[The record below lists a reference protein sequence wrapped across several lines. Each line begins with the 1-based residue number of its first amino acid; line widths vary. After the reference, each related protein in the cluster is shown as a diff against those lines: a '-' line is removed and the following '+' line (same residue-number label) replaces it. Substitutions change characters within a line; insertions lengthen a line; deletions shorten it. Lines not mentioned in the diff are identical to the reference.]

1 MASQEQ
7 KLKKTLTRSD
17 LFSIGIGQIIG
28 AGILSLCGV
37 GIGMTGTGVVFAF
50 MLAAVISSVSLLPD
64 AQLAA
69 ACPTTG
75 GSYRYPSRLIGPKVG
90 FIQVMMYIIVQ
101 ITISMYAITFATY
114 FEELIPGVSVKAVAL
129 IIVAIVYV
137 TNMFGTKSAAIVQ
150 KIMVAALIIGLGS
163 LVCFGLFE
171 VNYEY
176 VFDPANLFPNG
187 PRSFFTAAALLT
199 FSTGGALA
207 LAELGGEVK
216 DPAKDLP
223 IAMIGS
229 TLFVGVV
236 YALIAL
242 VASGVLPWEQ
252 VANQSLTA
260 VANEVLPTP
269 LFYVFMLGGALGATA
284 TTLNATFVWIS
295 KPIMIAC
302 EDGWFPK
309 KLATVNKYGVPGYI
323 ITLFFIVAVVP
334 ILLDLS
340 LETISVM
347 GTGMGAIFEAL
358 VPLSCLFLVK
368 KYPQAYENSKFK
380 LPKKYIPVF
389 AVVTFCIMLVQ
400 ATLLISDL
408 TPIGIAFSIGYIII
422 VIIAAFIIEKVKH
435 IEIPADLADNIEAMN
450 AVQEQ
455 PQEA

>member
-1 MASQEQ
+1 MENQEK
-7 KLKKTLTRSD
+7 KLKKTLTRTD

-28 AGILSLCGV
+28 AGIMSLCGV

-50 MLAAVISSVSLLPD
+50 ILAAIISSVSLLPD

-90 FIQVMMYIIVQ
+90 FVQVMMYIIVQ
-101 ITISMYAITFATY
+101 ITVSMYAITFATY
-114 FEELIPGVSVKAVAL
+114 FQDLIPGVNIKVVAL
-129 IIVAIVYV
+129 IIVTIVYV

-163 LVCFGLFE
+163 LIVFGIVRVNYSYVFE
-171 VNYEY
+171 VS
-176 VFDPANLFPNG
+176 NLFPNG

-199 FSTGGALA
+199 FSTGGALS

-229 TLFVGVV
+229 TLLVGVV

-242 VASGVLPWEQ
+242 VASGILPWES
-252 VANQSLTA
+252 VANESLTA
-260 VANEVLPTP
+260 VANEVLPRP

-284 TTLNATFVWIS
+284 TTLNATFAWIA
-295 KPIMIAC
+295 KPIMIAS

-309 KLATVNKYGVPGYI
+309 KLATVNKYGTPAYI
-323 ITLFFIVAVVP
+323 VTLFYIVAVVP
-334 ILLDLS
+334 ILLNLS

-358 VPLSCLFLVK
+358 VPLSSLFLLK
-368 KYPQAYENSKFK
+368 KYPEAYEKSKFK
-380 LPKKYIPVF
+380 LPKKFIPAF
-389 AVVTFCIMLVQ
+389 AVVTFCIMIVQ

-408 TPIGIAFSIGYIII
+408 TPIGIAFSIAYIII

-435 IEIPADLADNIEAMN
+435 IEIPDDLADNIESM
-450 AVQEQ
+450 E
-455 PQEA
+455 

>member
-1 MASQEQ
+1 MDNQEK
-7 KLKKTLTRSD
+7 KLKKTLTRTD

-28 AGILSLCGV
+28 AGIMSLCGV

-50 MLAAVISSVSLLPD
+50 VLAAVISSVSLLPD

-101 ITISMYAITFATY
+101 ITVSMYAITFATY
-114 FEELIPGVSVKAVAL
+114 FQDLVPSVNIKVVAL
-129 IIVAIVYV
+129 IIVTIVYV
-137 TNMFGTKSAAIVQ
+137 TNIFGTKSAAIVQ
-150 KIMVAALIIGLGS
+150 KVMVAALIIGLGS
-163 LVCFGLFE
+163 LIVFGVVR
-171 VNYEY
+171 VNYSY
-176 VFDPANLFPNG
+176 VFDPSNLFPNG

-199 FSTGGALA
+199 FSTGGALS

-223 IAMIGS
+223 VAMIGS
-229 TLFVGVV
+229 TLLVGVV
-236 YALIAL
+236 YAVIAL
-242 VASGVLPWEQ
+242 VASGILPWES
-252 VANQSLTA
+252 VANESLTA
-260 VANEVLPTP
+260 VANEVLPRP

-284 TTLNATFVWIS
+284 TTLNATFAWIA
-295 KPIMIAC
+295 KPIMIAS

-309 KLATVNKYGVPGYI
+309 KLATVNKYGTPAYI
-323 ITLFFIVAVVP
+323 VTLFYIVAVVP
-334 ILLDLS
+334 ILLNLS

-358 VPLSCLFLVK
+358 VPLSSLFLVK
-368 KYPQAYENSKFK
+368 KYPEAYEKSRFK

-389 AVVTFCIMLVQ
+389 AVVTFCIMIVQ

-408 TPIGIAFSIGYIII
+408 TPIGVAFSIGYIII
-422 VIIAAFIIEKVKH
+422 VIIAAFVIEKVKH
-435 IEIPADLADNIEAMN
+435 IEIPDDLADNIESM
-450 AVQEQ
+450 EQ
-455 PQEA
+455 

>member
-1 MASQEQ
+1 MDNQEK
-7 KLKKTLTRSD
+7 KLKKTLTRTD

-28 AGILSLCGV
+28 AGIMSLCGV

-50 MLAAVISSVSLLPD
+50 VLAAVISSVSLLPD

-101 ITISMYAITFATY
+101 ITVSMYAITFATY
-114 FEELIPGVSVKAVAL
+114 FQDLVPSVNIKVVAL
-129 IIVAIVYV
+129 IIVTIVYV

-150 KIMVAALIIGLGS
+150 KVMVAALIIGLGS
-163 LVCFGLFE
+163 LIVFGVVR
-171 VNYEY
+171 VNYSY
-176 VFDPANLFPNG
+176 VFDPSNLFPNG

-199 FSTGGALA
+199 FSTGGALS

-223 IAMIGS
+223 VAMIGS
-229 TLFVGVV
+229 TLLVGVV
-236 YALIAL
+236 YAMIAL
-242 VASGVLPWEQ
+242 VASGILPWES
-252 VANQSLTA
+252 VANESLTA
-260 VANEVLPTP
+260 VANEVLPRP

-284 TTLNATFVWIS
+284 TTLNATFAWIA
-295 KPIMIAC
+295 KPIMIAS

-309 KLATVNKYGVPGYI
+309 KLATVNKYGTPAYI
-323 ITLFFIVAVVP
+323 VTLFYIVAVVP
-334 ILLDLS
+334 ILLNLS

-358 VPLSCLFLVK
+358 VPLSSLFLVK
-368 KYPQAYENSKFK
+368 KYPEAYEKSRFK
-380 LPKKYIPVF
+380 LPKKYIPAF
-389 AVVTFCIMLVQ
+389 AVVTFCIMIVQ

-408 TPIGIAFSIGYIII
+408 TPIGVAFSIGYIII

-435 IEIPADLADNIEAMN
+435 IEIPDDLADNIESM
-450 AVQEQ
+450 EQ
-455 PQEA
+455 

>member
-1 MASQEQ
+1 MDNQEK
-7 KLKKTLTRSD
+7 KLKKTLTRTD

-28 AGILSLCGV
+28 AGIMSLCGV

-50 MLAAVISSVSLLPD
+50 VLAAVISSVSLLPD

-101 ITISMYAITFATY
+101 ITVSMYAITFATY
-114 FEELIPGVSVKAVAL
+114 FQDLVPSVNIKVVAL
-129 IIVAIVYV
+129 IIVTIVYV

-150 KIMVAALIIGLGS
+150 KVMVAALIIGLGS
-163 LVCFGLFE
+163 LIVFGVVR
-171 VNYEY
+171 VNYSY
-176 VFDPANLFPNG
+176 VFDPSNLFPNG

-199 FSTGGALA
+199 FSTGGALS

-223 IAMIGS
+223 VAMIGS
-229 TLFVGVV
+229 TLLVGVV
-236 YALIAL
+236 YAVIAL
-242 VASGVLPWEQ
+242 VASGILPWES
-252 VANQSLTA
+252 VANESLTA
-260 VANEVLPTP
+260 VANEVLPRP

-284 TTLNATFVWIS
+284 TTLNATFAWIA
-295 KPIMIAC
+295 KPIMIAS

-309 KLATVNKYGVPGYI
+309 KLATVNKYGTPAYI
-323 ITLFFIVAVVP
+323 VTLFYIVAVVP
-334 ILLDLS
+334 ILLNLS

-358 VPLSCLFLVK
+358 VPLSSLFLVK
-368 KYPQAYENSKFK
+368 KYPEAYEKSRFK

-389 AVVTFCIMLVQ
+389 AVVTFCIMIVQ

-408 TPIGIAFSIGYIII
+408 TPIGVAFSIGYIII
-422 VIIAAFIIEKVKH
+422 VIITAFVIEKVKH
-435 IEIPADLADNIEAMN
+435 IEIPDDLADNIESM
-450 AVQEQ
+450 EQ
-455 PQEA
+455 

>member
-1 MASQEQ
+1 MDNQEK
-7 KLKKTLTRSD
+7 KLKKTLTRTD

-28 AGILSLCGV
+28 AGIMSLCGV

-50 MLAAVISSVSLLPD
+50 VLAAVISSVSLLPD

-101 ITISMYAITFATY
+101 ITVSMYAITFATY
-114 FEELIPGVSVKAVAL
+114 FQDLVPGVNIKVVAL
-129 IIVAIVYV
+129 IIVTIVYV

-150 KIMVAALIIGLGS
+150 KVMVAALIIGLGS
-163 LVCFGLFE
+163 LIVFGVVR
-171 VNYEY
+171 VNYSY
-176 VFDPANLFPNG
+176 VFDPSNLFPNG
-187 PRSFFTAAALLT
+187 SRSFFTAAALLT
-199 FSTGGALA
+199 FSTGGALS

-223 IAMIGS
+223 VAMIGS
-229 TLFVGVV
+229 TLLVGVV
-236 YALIAL
+236 YAVIAL
-242 VASGVLPWEQ
+242 VASGILPWES
-252 VANQSLTA
+252 VANESLTA
-260 VANEVLPTP
+260 VANEVLPRP

-284 TTLNATFVWIS
+284 TTLNATFAWIA
-295 KPIMIAC
+295 KPIMIAS

-309 KLATVNKYGVPGYI
+309 KLATVNKYGTPAYI
-323 ITLFFIVAVVP
+323 VTLFYIVAVVP
-334 ILLDLS
+334 ILLNLS

-358 VPLSCLFLVK
+358 VPLSSLFLVK
-368 KYPQAYENSKFK
+368 KYPEAYEKSRFK
-380 LPKKYIPVF
+380 LPKKYIPAF
-389 AVVTFCIMLVQ
+389 AVVTFCIMIVQ

-408 TPIGIAFSIGYIII
+408 TPIGVAFSIGYIII

-435 IEIPADLADNIEAMN
+435 IEIPDDLADNIESM
-450 AVQEQ
+450 EQ
-455 PQEA
+455 

>member
-1 MASQEQ
+1 MDNQEK
-7 KLKKTLTRSD
+7 KLKKTLTRTD

-28 AGILSLCGV
+28 AGIMSLCGV

-50 MLAAVISSVSLLPD
+50 VLAAVISSVSLLPD

-101 ITISMYAITFATY
+101 ITVSMYAITFATY
-114 FEELIPGVSVKAVAL
+114 FQDLVPSVNIKVVAL
-129 IIVAIVYV
+129 IIVTIVYV

-150 KIMVAALIIGLGS
+150 KVMVAALIIGLGS
-163 LVCFGLFE
+163 LIVFGVVR
-171 VNYEY
+171 VNYSY
-176 VFDPANLFPNG
+176 VFDPSNLFPNG

-199 FSTGGALA
+199 FSTGGALS

-223 IAMIGS
+223 VAMIGS
-229 TLFVGVV
+229 TLLVGVV
-236 YALIAL
+236 YAVIAL
-242 VASGVLPWEQ
+242 VASGILPWES
-252 VANQSLTA
+252 VANESLTA
-260 VANEVLPTP
+260 VANEVLPRP

-284 TTLNATFVWIS
+284 TTLNATFAWIA
-295 KPIMIAC
+295 KPIMIAS

-309 KLATVNKYGVPGYI
+309 KLATVNKYGTPAYI
-323 ITLFFIVAVVP
+323 VTLFYIVAVVP
-334 ILLDLS
+334 ILLNLS

-358 VPLSCLFLVK
+358 VPLSSLFLVK
-368 KYPQAYENSKFK
+368 KYPEAYEKSRFK

-389 AVVTFCIMLVQ
+389 AVVTFCIMIVQ

-408 TPIGIAFSIGYIII
+408 TPIGVAFSIGYIII
-422 VIIAAFIIEKVKH
+422 VIIAAFVIEKVKH
-435 IEIPADLADNIEAMN
+435 IEIPDDLADNIESM
-450 AVQEQ
+450 EQ
-455 PQEA
+455 

>member
-1 MASQEQ
+1 MDNQEK
-7 KLKKTLTRSD
+7 KLKKTLTRTD

-28 AGILSLCGV
+28 AGIMSLCGV

-50 MLAAVISSVSLLPD
+50 VLAAVISSVSLLPD

-101 ITISMYAITFATY
+101 ITVSMYAITFATY
-114 FEELIPGVSVKAVAL
+114 FQDLVPSVNIKVVAL
-129 IIVAIVYV
+129 IIVTIVYV

-150 KIMVAALIIGLGS
+150 KVMVAALIIGLGS
-163 LVCFGLFE
+163 LIVFGVVR
-171 VNYEY
+171 VNYSY
-176 VFDPANLFPNG
+176 VFDPSNLFPNG

-199 FSTGGALA
+199 FSTGGALS

-223 IAMIGS
+223 VAMIGS
-229 TLFVGVV
+229 TLLVGVV

-242 VASGVLPWEQ
+242 VASGILPWES
-252 VANQSLTA
+252 VANESLTA
-260 VANEVLPTP
+260 VANEVLPRP

-284 TTLNATFVWIS
+284 TTLNATFAWIA
-295 KPIMIAC
+295 KPIMIAS

-309 KLATVNKYGVPGYI
+309 KLATVNKYGTPAYI
-323 ITLFFIVAVVP
+323 VTLFYIVAVVP
-334 ILLDLS
+334 ILLNLS

-358 VPLSCLFLVK
+358 VPLSSLFLVK
-368 KYPQAYENSKFK
+368 KYPEAYEKSRFK
-380 LPKKYIPVF
+380 LPKKYIPAF
-389 AVVTFCIMLVQ
+389 AVVTFCIMIVQ

-408 TPIGIAFSIGYIII
+408 TPIGVAFSIGYIII

-435 IEIPADLADNIEAMN
+435 IEIPDDLADNIESM
-450 AVQEQ
+450 EQ
-455 PQEA
+455 

>member
-1 MASQEQ
+1 MDNQEK
-7 KLKKTLTRSD
+7 KLKKTLTRTD

-28 AGILSLCGV
+28 AGIMSLCGV
-37 GIGMTGTGVVFAF
+37 GIGMTGIGVVFAF
-50 MLAAVISSVSLLPD
+50 VLAAVISSVSLLPD

-101 ITISMYAITFATY
+101 ITVSMYAITFATY
-114 FEELIPGVSVKAVAL
+114 FQDLVPSVNIKVVAL
-129 IIVAIVYV
+129 IIVTIVYV

-150 KIMVAALIIGLGS
+150 KVMVAALIIGLGS
-163 LVCFGLFE
+163 LIVFGVVR
-171 VNYEY
+171 VNYSY
-176 VFDPANLFPNG
+176 VFDPSNLFPNG

-199 FSTGGALA
+199 FSTGGALS

-223 IAMIGS
+223 VAMIGS
-229 TLFVGVV
+229 TLLVGVV
-236 YALIAL
+236 YAVIAL
-242 VASGVLPWEQ
+242 VASGILPWES
-252 VANQSLTA
+252 VANESLTA
-260 VANEVLPTP
+260 VANEVLPRP

-284 TTLNATFVWIS
+284 TTLNATFAWIA
-295 KPIMIAC
+295 KPIMIAS

-309 KLATVNKYGVPGYI
+309 KLATVNKYGTPAYI
-323 ITLFFIVAVVP
+323 VTLFYIVAVVP
-334 ILLDLS
+334 ILLNLS

-358 VPLSCLFLVK
+358 VPLSSLFLVK
-368 KYPQAYENSKFK
+368 KYPEAYEKSRFK

-389 AVVTFCIMLVQ
+389 AVVTFCIMIVQ

-408 TPIGIAFSIGYIII
+408 TPIGVAFSIGYIII
-422 VIIAAFIIEKVKH
+422 VIIAAFVIEKVKH
-435 IEIPADLADNIEAMN
+435 IEIPDDLADNIESM
-450 AVQEQ
+450 EQ
-455 PQEA
+455 

>member
-1 MASQEQ
+1 MDNQEK
-7 KLKKTLTRSD
+7 KLKKTLTRTD

-28 AGILSLCGV
+28 AGIMSLCGV

-50 MLAAVISSVSLLPD
+50 VLAAVISSVSLLPD

-101 ITISMYAITFATY
+101 ITVSMYAITFATY
-114 FEELIPGVSVKAVAL
+114 FQDLVPGVNIKVVAL
-129 IIVAIVYV
+129 IIVTIVYV

-163 LVCFGLFE
+163 LIVFGVVR
-171 VNYEY
+171 VNYSY
-176 VFDPANLFPNG
+176 VFDPSNLFPNG

-199 FSTGGALA
+199 FSTGGALS

-223 IAMIGS
+223 VAMIGS
-229 TLFVGVV
+229 TLLVGVV
-236 YALIAL
+236 YAVIAL
-242 VASGVLPWEQ
+242 VASGILPWES
-252 VANQSLTA
+252 VANESLTA
-260 VANEVLPTP
+260 VANEVLPRP

-284 TTLNATFVWIS
+284 TTLNATFAWIA
-295 KPIMIAC
+295 KPIMIAS

-309 KLATVNKYGVPGYI
+309 KLATVNKYGTPAYI
-323 ITLFFIVAVVP
+323 VTLFYIVAVVP
-334 ILLDLS
+334 ILLNLS

-358 VPLSCLFLVK
+358 VPLSSLFLVK
-368 KYPQAYENSKFK
+368 KYPEAYEKSRFK
-380 LPKKYIPVF
+380 LPKKYIPAF
-389 AVVTFCIMLVQ
+389 AVVTFCIMIVQ

-408 TPIGIAFSIGYIII
+408 TSIGVAFSIGYIII

-435 IEIPADLADNIEAMN
+435 IEIPDDLADNIESM
-450 AVQEQ
+450 EQ
-455 PQEA
+455 

>member
-1 MASQEQ
+1 MDNQEK
-7 KLKKTLTRSD
+7 KLKKTLTRTD

-28 AGILSLCGV
+28 AGIMSLCGV

-50 MLAAVISSVSLLPD
+50 VLAAVISSVSLLPD

-101 ITISMYAITFATY
+101 ITVSMYAITFATY
-114 FEELIPGVSVKAVAL
+114 FQDLVPSVNIKVVAL
-129 IIVAIVYV
+129 IIVTIVYV

-150 KIMVAALIIGLGS
+150 KVMVAALIIGLGS
-163 LVCFGLFE
+163 LIVFGVVR
-171 VNYEY
+171 VNYSY
-176 VFDPANLFPNG
+176 VFDPSNLFPNG

-199 FSTGGALA
+199 FSTGGALS

-223 IAMIGS
+223 VAMIGS
-229 TLFVGVV
+229 TLLVGVV
-236 YALIAL
+236 YAVIAL
-242 VASGVLPWEQ
+242 VASGILPWES
-252 VANQSLTA
+252 VANESLTA
-260 VANEVLPTP
+260 VANEVLPRP

-284 TTLNATFVWIS
+284 TTLNATFAWIA
-295 KPIMIAC
+295 KPIMIAS

-309 KLATVNKYGVPGYI
+309 KLATVNKYGTPAYI
-323 ITLFFIVAVVP
+323 VTLFYIVAVVP
-334 ILLDLS
+334 ILLNLS

-358 VPLSCLFLVK
+358 VPLSSLFLVK
-368 KYPQAYENSKFK
+368 KYPEAYEKSRFK
-380 LPKKYIPVF
+380 LPKKYIPAF
-389 AVVTFCIMLVQ
+389 AVVTFCIMIVQ

-408 TPIGIAFSIGYIII
+408 TPIGVAFSIGYIII

-435 IEIPADLADNIEAMN
+435 IEIPDDLADNIESM
-450 AVQEQ
+450 EQ
-455 PQEA
+455 

>member
-1 MASQEQ
+1 MDNQEK
-7 KLKKTLTRSD
+7 KLKKTLTRTD

-28 AGILSLCGV
+28 AGIMSLCGV

-50 MLAAVISSVSLLPD
+50 VLAAVISSVSLLPD

-101 ITISMYAITFATY
+101 ITVSMYAITFATY
-114 FEELIPGVSVKAVAL
+114 FQDLVPDVNIKVVAL
-129 IIVAIVYV
+129 IIVTIVYV

-150 KIMVAALIIGLGS
+150 KVMVAALIIGLGS
-163 LVCFGLFE
+163 LIVFGVVR
-171 VNYEY
+171 VNYSY
-176 VFDPANLFPNG
+176 VFDPSNLFPNG

-199 FSTGGALA
+199 FSTGGALS

-223 IAMIGS
+223 VAMIGS
-229 TLFVGVV
+229 TLLVGVV
-236 YALIAL
+236 YAVIAL
-242 VASGVLPWEQ
+242 VASGILPWES
-252 VANQSLTA
+252 VANESLTA
-260 VANEVLPTP
+260 VANEVLPRP

-284 TTLNATFVWIS
+284 TTLNATFAWIA
-295 KPIMIAC
+295 KPIMIAS

-309 KLATVNKYGVPGYI
+309 KLATVNKYGTPAYI
-323 ITLFFIVAVVP
+323 VTLFYIVAVVP
-334 ILLDLS
+334 ILLNLS

-358 VPLSCLFLVK
+358 VPLSSLFLVK
-368 KYPQAYENSKFK
+368 KYPEAYEKSRFK
-380 LPKKYIPVF
+380 LPKKYIPAF
-389 AVVTFCIMLVQ
+389 AVVTFCIMIVQ

-408 TPIGIAFSIGYIII
+408 TPIGVAFSIGYIII

-435 IEIPADLADNIEAMN
+435 IEIPDDLADNIESM
-450 AVQEQ
+450 EQ
-455 PQEA
+455 